1 MAEKQQKRVVR
12 LFNANPMHCQSAPH
26 STDSSSLRLFI
37 FSPALDGA
45 VGKAIF
51 NFQFQISIL
60 CKVDDD
66 YRVPP
71 SSHSAQCSVL
81 SLHCQPATP
90 LSNGFYVC
98 QLLTQNS
105 LSHPPTPTTHT
116 QWQSTWANTRRSET
130 HTETMAGLALK
141 RGESTGSRGLGLFQ
155 QMNSLQLIMELVVI
169 PRRLST
175 YCQRRFKESLI

>member
-1 MAEKQQKRVVR
+1 MIPTGKGSGSRSTLPIRIQHPASSIQHSESSIRIPAYLLNLMAEKQQKRVVR

-116 QWQSTWANTRRSET
+116 QWQST
-130 HTETMAGLALK
+130 
-141 RGESTGSRGLGLFQ
+141 
-155 QMNSLQLIMELVVI
+155 
-169 PRRLST
+169 
-175 YCQRRFKESLI
+175 